1 MIKKCLVIL
10 ILLSGAVLA
19 QEAKK
24 ADVWEPLRF
33 FAGDWE
39 GTGIGPSGSSKIF
52 TKFEFVLGGKYLQVI
67 NRAVFEPQEK
77 NPEGEIHEDLG
88 LVSYDGARQK
98 FVFRQFHIEGYVNQ
112 YVLDSLS
119 PDGKMLVF
127 VSESLENAPP
137 AMKAKVTWQITG
149 DDECRILFDLAM
161 PGKEFM
167 CFSENQLQRKK

>member
-39 GTGIGPSGSSKIF
+39 GAGTGPSGSSKIF
-52 TKFEFVLGGKYLQVI
+52 TKFEFVLGGKYL
-67 NRAVFEPQEK
+67 VFEPQEK

-88 LVSYDGARQK
+88 LVSYDGARQI

-137 AMKAKVTWQITG
+137 AIRPGHAGQRVHVFFGESAPAEEIKAVTQMSG
-149 DDECRILFDLAM
+149 GPL
-161 PGKEFM
+161 
-167 CFSENQLQRKK
+167 RKDFV